1 MKRESKFT
9 ISTDKA
15 KLDAVVIHQ
24 FLTNSYWATG
34 ISLARV
40 QKRIE
45 NSLCFGVYDHEKQ
58 IGFARVITDFD
69 SFAYVADVFIL
80 ENYRGLGLS
89 KTLMINIL
97 AHSDCQNLRRWL
109 LATRDAH
116 GLYAQFDFKELN
128 TPSRWMEIHNPA
140 ALLIP

>member
-1 MKRESKFT
+1 MSENKFT
-9 ISTDKA
+9 ISTDKE

-45 NSLCFGVYDHEKQ
+45 NSLCFGVYDQGKQ
-58 IGFARVITDFD
+58 IGFARVVTDFD
-69 SFAYVADVFIL
+69 SFAYIADVFIV
-80 ENYRGLGLS
+80 ENYRGFGLS
-89 KTLMINIL
+89 KMLMVNIL
-97 AHSDCQNLRRWL
+97 AHPDCQNLRRWL

-116 GLYAQFDFKELN
+116 GLYAQFDFSPLKI
-128 TPSRWMEIHNPA
+128 PSRWMEIHNPD
-140 ALLIP
+140 ALLVP